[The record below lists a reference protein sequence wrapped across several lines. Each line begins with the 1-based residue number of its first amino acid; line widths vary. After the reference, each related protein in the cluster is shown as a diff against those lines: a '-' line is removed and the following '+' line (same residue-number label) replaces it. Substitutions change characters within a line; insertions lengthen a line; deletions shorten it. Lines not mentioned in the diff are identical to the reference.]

1 MIEIQ
6 ELTFKYATSKENALD
21 KISLKIEKGDFVG
34 IIGESGA
41 GKTTLCNCI
50 NGLIP
55 HHYTGD
61 FYGSVKIQGEDT
73 FETNTSKL
81 ALKVGSVFQDI
92 ESQLVSYFV
101 EDEILFG
108 LENFGV
114 PADQI
119 ENRINQALEALEI
132 SELRHR
138 EVSSL
143 SGGQKQK
150 VVIAAILALE
160 PDILVLD
167 EPTGELDPASSV
179 QIFELLKKLN
189 EEKGITIVVAEQKI
203 MLLCEFVKKLVV
215 LEKGTCVHYGEI
227 RSTLTHQKEME
238 EAGINCPR
246 VLTLTGKM
254 ADEKLIPSSFKP
266 EDRICLNAKE
276 AAVFIKRCFAG
287 KGKLNPVYFTQTDA
301 DLYPENSPAA
311 DNAGTEG
318 RNSTGEA
325 DSASNKNSSA
335 TVTPA
340 LEFKDVSF
348 SYNETANVK
357 GLNVKIKKGDFVAIT
372 GSNGAGKSTF
382 SKLCNGLLRPSAGDV
397 FVLDK
402 NTKNQ
407 KVSDLAKT
415 IGFLFQNPD
424 RQICCSTVKEEIA
437 FSLKNNNIPLPEIN
451 SRVEKTI
458 KEFGFNPDAEPFNMS
473 RGQRQ
478 RLCLA
483 CLIALN
489 PEILIL
495 DEPTTG
501 LDYRECMEIMGK
513 IRQLNEKGT
522 TVIMVCH
529 DMEVVLD
536 FAKKVIVMNQGEIVD
551 LGETRQI
558 LGNKFVLGKARLL
571 PPQIAQVCMLLADEN
586 TISAP
591 DSNHSQ
597 DAISTPN
604 STPVSDS
611 TTSNSIN
618 RLRTPLFTV
627 DEMISAFNKIQSQ
640 KENA

>member
-1 MIEIQ
+1 MIKIQ
-6 ELTFKYATSKENALD
+6 ELTFKYTGSKHNALEN
-21 KISLKIEKGDFVG
+21 ITLEIEKGGFVG

-61 FYGSVKIQGEDT
+61 FYGSVKIDGDDT
-73 FETNTSKL
+73 FDVDAGKL

-92 ESQLVSYFV
+92 ESQLTGYFV

-108 LENFGV
+108 LENFGI

-119 ENRINQALEALEI
+119 ENRIASALETLGI

-138 EVSSL
+138 EISTL

-150 VVIAAILALE
+150 VVFAAILALE
-160 PDILVLD
+160 PQILVLD

-179 QIFELLKKLN
+179 QIFALLKKLN
-189 EEKGITIVVAEQKI
+189 EEKGITIVIAEQKI
-203 MLLCEFVKKLVV
+203 MLLCEFVKKLIV

-254 ADEKLIPSSFKP
+254 EKENLLPADCTGEG
-266 EDRICLNAKE
+266 RICLNANE
-276 AAVFIKRCFAG
+276 AAEIVKKATMSLSGSTRQSLTKRDPRV
-287 KGKLNPVYFTQTDA
+287 K
-301 DLYPENSPAA
+301 PEDDTTISGN
-311 DNAGTEG
+311 DTK
-318 RNSTGEA
+318 
-325 DSASNKNSSA
+325 D
-335 TVTPA
+335 TV
-340 LEFKDVSF
+340 LSFQNVSF

-357 GLNVKIKKGDFVAIT
+357 NLNVNIHKGDFTAII

-382 SKLCNGLLRPSAGDV
+382 SKLCNGLLKPSAGDV
-397 FVLDK
+397 LVLDK
-402 NTKNQ
+402 NTKKE
-407 KVSDLAKT
+407 KVSNLAKH

-424 RQICCSTVKEEIA
+424 RQICCGTVREEIA
-437 FSLKNNNIPLPEIN
+437 FSLRNNKVPEAEIKT
-451 SRVEKTI
+451 RVENTI
-458 KEFGFNPDAEPFNMS
+458 KEFGFNPDTEPFNMS

-501 LDYRECMEIMGK
+501 LDYRECMEVMDK
-513 IRQLNEKGT
+513 IRQLNENGT

-536 FAKKVIVMNQGEIVD
+536 FAKKIIVMNRGEI
-551 LGETRQI
+551 LGEGPAR
-558 LGNKFVLGKARLL
+558 KVLADDTLLNKARLL
-571 PPQIAQVCMLLADEN
+571 PPQIAQVAKLLGPGFEGIFTDDEL
-586 TISAP
+586 IAR
-591 DSNHSQ
+591 
-597 DAISTPN
+597 I
-604 STPVSDS
+604 
-611 TTSNSIN
+611 
-618 RLRTPLFTV
+618 
-627 DEMISAFNKIQSQ
+627 
-640 KENA
+640 KETKETK

>member
-6 ELTFKYATSKENALD
+6 ELTFKYAGAEKPALEN
-21 KISLKIEKGDFVG
+21 ISLEIEKGGFVG

-61 FYGSVKIQGEDT
+61 FYGSVKVAGNDT
-73 FETNTSKL
+73 FEIDTGKL

-92 ESQLVSYFV
+92 ESQLTGYFV

-108 LENFGV
+108 LENFGI

-119 ENRINQALEALEI
+119 EARITSALETLGI

-138 EVSSL
+138 EISSL

-150 VVIAAILALE
+150 VVFAAILALE
-160 PDILVLD
+160 PEILVLD

-179 QIFELLKKLN
+179 QIFYLLKKLN

-203 MLLCEFVKKLVV
+203 MLLCEYVKKLIV

-246 VLTLTGKM
+246 VLTLTGKL
-254 ADEKLIPSSFKP
+254 EKENLLPQECKG
-266 EDRICLNAKE
+266 EGRICLNANE
-276 AAVFIKRCFAG
+276 AAEIVKKAIGKDYRIK
-287 KGKLNPVYFTQTDA
+287 L
-301 DLYPENSPAA
+301 ENDISNLSTSEKASLPLSGN
-311 DNAGTEG
+311 DSLSLSG
-318 RNSTGEA
+318 STGESLSN
-325 DSASNKNSSA
+325 DSTSTE
-335 TVTPA
+335 TV
-340 LEFKDVSF
+340 LEFSNVSF
-348 SYNETANVK
+348 AYNETANVRN
-357 GLNVKIKKGDFVAIT
+357 LNVEIHKGDFTAII

-382 SKLCNGLLRPSAGDV
+382 SKLCNGLLKPSSGNV
-397 FVLDK
+397 VVMGE
-402 NTKNQ
+402 NTKKQ
-407 KVSDLAKT
+407 KVSNLAKH

-424 RQICCSTVKEEIA
+424 RQICCGTVREEIA
-437 FSLKNNNIPLPEIN
+437 FSLKNNNVAAQEIEE
-451 SRVEKTI
+451 RVENTI
-458 KEFGFNPDAEPFNMS
+458 KEFGFNGDVEPFNMS

-501 LDYRECMEIMGK
+501 LDYRECMEVMEK
-513 IRQLNEKGT
+513 IRTLNENGT

-536 FAKKVIVMNQGEIVD
+536 FAKKIIVMNRGEI
-551 LGETRQI
+551 LGEGATRT
-558 LGNKFVLGKARLL
+558 VLSDKELLQKARLL
-571 PPQIAQVCMLLADEN
+571 PPQIAQVAMLLGPAFDGVFTDDEL
-586 TISAP
+586 ISIIK
-591 DSNHSQ
+591 S
-597 DAISTPN
+597 
-604 STPVSDS
+604 
-611 TTSNSIN
+611 
-618 RLRTPLFTV
+618 L
-627 DEMISAFNKIQSQ
+627 
-640 KENA
+640 

>member
-6 ELTFKYATSKENALD
+6 ELTFKYTGAKKNALD
-21 KISLKIEKGDFVG
+21 KISMEIEKGGFVG

-61 FYGSVKIQGEDT
+61 FYGSVKVDGNDT
-73 FETNTSKL
+73 FEIDAGKL

-92 ESQLVSYFV
+92 ESQITGYFV

-108 LENFGV
+108 LENFGIPV
-114 PADQI
+114 DQI
-119 ENRINQALEALEI
+119 ESRITSSLETLGI
-132 SELRHR
+132 SELRHK
-138 EVSSL
+138 EISSL

-179 QIFELLKKLN
+179 QIFEMLKKLN
-189 EEKGITIVVAEQKI
+189 EEKGITVVVAEQKI
-203 MLLCEFVKKLVV
+203 MLLCEYVKKLIV
-215 LEKGTCVHYGEI
+215 LEKGSCVHYGEI

-254 ADEKLIPSSFKP
+254 VEHGLAPAGMKAE
-266 EDRICLNAKE
+266 ERICLDAEE
-276 AAVFIKRCFAG
+276 AAEFIKKYIKINDVDEAATAG
-287 KGKLNPVYFTQTDA
+287 DSQSSSNAQST
-301 DLYPENSPAA
+301 AA
-311 DNAGTEG
+311 SQDE
-318 RNSTGEA
+318 
-325 DSASNKNSSA
+325 D
-335 TVTPA
+335 VV
-340 LEFKDVSF
+340 LEFSHVGF
-348 SYNETANVK
+348 SYNETANVRD
-357 GLNVKIKKGDFVAIT
+357 LNVKVRRGDFTAII

-382 SKLCNGLLRPSAGDV
+382 SKLTNGLLKPSLGDV
-397 FVLDK
+397 FVLGK
-402 NTKNQ
+402 NTKKE
-407 KVSDLAKT
+407 KVSSLAKH

-424 RQICCSTVKEEIA
+424 RQICCATVREEIA
-437 FSLKNNNIPLPEIN
+437 FSLRNNGIAEEEIKA
-451 SRVEKTI
+451 RVDRTLS
-458 KEFGFNPDAEPFNMS
+458 EFGFDGDVEPFNMS

-501 LDYRECMEIMGK
+501 LDYRECMEVMEK
-513 IRQLNEKGT
+513 IRVLNEKGT

-536 FAKKVIVMNQGEIVD
+536 FAKKIIVMNRGEI
-551 LGETRQI
+551 LGEGQTREI
-558 LGNKFVLGKARLL
+558 LSNRDLLQRARLL
-571 PPQIAQVCMLLADEN
+571 PPQIAQVSMLLGKAFDG
-586 TISAP
+586 I
-591 DSNHSQ
+591 
-597 DAISTPN
+597 
-604 STPVSDS
+604 
-611 TTSNSIN
+611 
-618 RLRTPLFTV
+618 FTV
-627 DEMISAFNKIQSQ
+627 EEMISKIKSM
-640 KENA
+640 

>member
-1 MIEIQ
+1 MIQIQ
-6 ELTFKYATSKENALD
+6 ELTFKYTGSKHNALEN
-21 KISLKIEKGDFVG
+21 ITLEIEKGGFVG

-61 FYGSVKIQGEDT
+61 FYGSVKVDGEDT
-73 FETNTSKL
+73 FDVDAGKL

-92 ESQLVSYFV
+92 ESQLTGYFV

-108 LENFGV
+108 LENFGI

-119 ENRINQALEALEI
+119 EKRIASALETLGI

-138 EVSSL
+138 EISTL

-150 VVIAAILALE
+150 VVFAAILALE
-160 PDILVLD
+160 PQILVLD

-179 QIFELLKKLN
+179 QIFALLKKLN
-189 EEKGITIVVAEQKI
+189 EEKGITIVIAEQKI
-203 MLLCEFVKKLVV
+203 MLLCEFVKKLIV

-254 ADEKLIPSSFKP
+254 EKENLLPADCTGEG
-266 EDRICLNAKE
+266 RICLNANE
-276 AAVFIKRCFAG
+276 AAQIVKKAI
-287 KGKLNPVYFTQTDA
+287 
-301 DLYPENSPAA
+301 
-311 DNAGTEG
+311 GTKALHTEVAE
-318 RNSTGEA
+318 TVEA
-325 DSASNKNSSA
+325 QESSD
-335 TVTPA
+335 TV
-340 LEFKDVSF
+340 LSFQNVSF

-357 GLNVKIKKGDFVAIT
+357 NLNVNIHKGDFTAII

-382 SKLCNGLLRPSAGDV
+382 SKLCNGLLKPSAGDV
-397 FVLDK
+397 LVLDK
-402 NTKNQ
+402 NTKKE
-407 KVSDLAKT
+407 KVSNLAKH

-424 RQICCSTVKEEIA
+424 RQICCGTVREEIA
-437 FSLKNNNIPLPEIN
+437 FSLRNNKVPEAEIKT
-451 SRVEKTI
+451 RVENTI
-458 KEFGFNPDAEPFNMS
+458 KEFGFNPDTEPFNMS

-501 LDYRECMEIMGK
+501 LDYRECMEVMEK
-513 IRQLNEKGT
+513 IRQLNENGT

-536 FAKKVIVMNQGEIVD
+536 FAKKIIVMNRGEI
-551 LGETRQI
+551 LGEGPVR
-558 LGNKFVLGKARLL
+558 KVLADDTLLNKARLL
-571 PPQIAQVCMLLADEN
+571 PPQIAQVAKLLGPDFEGIFTDDEL
-586 TISAP
+586 IAR
-591 DSNHSQ
+591 
-597 DAISTPN
+597 I
-604 STPVSDS
+604 
-611 TTSNSIN
+611 
-618 RLRTPLFTV
+618 
-627 DEMISAFNKIQSQ
+627 
-640 KENA
+640 KETKETK

>member
-1 MIEIQ
+1 MIQIQ
-6 ELTFKYATSKENALD
+6 ELTFKYTGSKHNALEN
-21 KISLKIEKGDFVG
+21 ITLEIEKGGFVG

-61 FYGSVKIQGEDT
+61 FYGSVKVDGEDT
-73 FETNTSKL
+73 FDVDAGKL

-92 ESQLVSYFV
+92 ESQLTGYFV

-108 LENFGV
+108 LENFGI

-119 ENRINQALEALEI
+119 EKRICSALETLGI

-138 EVSSL
+138 EISTL

-150 VVIAAILALE
+150 VVFAAILALE
-160 PDILVLD
+160 PQILVLD

-179 QIFELLKKLN
+179 QIFALLKKLN
-189 EEKGITIVVAEQKI
+189 EEKGITIVIAEQKI
-203 MLLCEFVKKLVV
+203 MLLCEFVKKLIV

-254 ADEKLIPSSFKP
+254 EKENLLPADCTGEG
-266 EDRICLNAKE
+266 RICLNANE
-276 AAVFIKRCFAG
+276 AAQIVKKAI
-287 KGKLNPVYFTQTDA
+287 
-301 DLYPENSPAA
+301 
-311 DNAGTEG
+311 GTKALHTELAE
-318 RNSTGEA
+318 SVEA
-325 DSASNKNSSA
+325 QESSD
-335 TVTPA
+335 TV
-340 LEFKDVSF
+340 LSFQNVSF

-357 GLNVKIKKGDFVAIT
+357 NLNVNIHKGDFTAII

-382 SKLCNGLLRPSAGDV
+382 SKLCNGLLKPSAGDV
-397 FVLDK
+397 LVLDK
-402 NTKNQ
+402 NTKKE
-407 KVSDLAKT
+407 KVSNLAKH

-424 RQICCSTVKEEIA
+424 RQICCGTVREEIA
-437 FSLKNNNIPLPEIN
+437 FSLRNNKVPEAEIKT
-451 SRVEKTI
+451 RVENTI
-458 KEFGFNPDAEPFNMS
+458 KEFGFNPDTEPFNMS

-501 LDYRECMEIMGK
+501 LDYRECMEVMDK
-513 IRQLNEKGT
+513 IRQLNENGT

-536 FAKKVIVMNQGEIVD
+536 FAKKIIVMNRGEI
-551 LGETRQI
+551 LGEGPARS
-558 LGNKFVLGKARLL
+558 VLADDTLLNKARLL
-571 PPQIAQVCMLLADEN
+571 PPQIAQVAKLLGPGFEGIFTDDEL
-586 TISAP
+586 IAR
-591 DSNHSQ
+591 
-597 DAISTPN
+597 I
-604 STPVSDS
+604 
-611 TTSNSIN
+611 
-618 RLRTPLFTV
+618 
-627 DEMISAFNKIQSQ
+627 
-640 KENA
+640 KETQEAK

>member
-1 MIEIQ
+1 MIQIQ
-6 ELTFKYATSKENALD
+6 ELTFKYTGSKHNALEN
-21 KISLKIEKGDFVG
+21 ITLEIEKGGFVG

-61 FYGSVKIQGEDT
+61 FYGSVKVDGDDT
-73 FETNTSKL
+73 FDIDAGKL

-92 ESQLVSYFV
+92 ESQLTGYFV

-108 LENFGV
+108 LENFGI

-119 ENRINQALEALEI
+119 EKRICSALETLGI

-138 EVSSL
+138 EISTL

-150 VVIAAILALE
+150 VVFAAILALE
-160 PDILVLD
+160 PQILVLD

-179 QIFELLKKLN
+179 QIFALLKKLN
-189 EEKGITIVVAEQKI
+189 EEKGITIVIAEQKI
-203 MLLCEFVKKLVV
+203 MLLCEFVKKLIV

-254 ADEKLIPSSFKP
+254 EKENLLSADCTGEG
-266 EDRICLNAKE
+266 RICLNANE
-276 AAVFIKRCFAG
+276 AAQIVKKATMSLSGSTRQSLT
-287 KGKLNPVYFTQTDA
+287 KKDPRVK
-301 DLYPENSPAA
+301 PEDDTTISGN
-311 DNAGTEG
+311 DTK
-318 RNSTGEA
+318 
-325 DSASNKNSSA
+325 D
-335 TVTPA
+335 TV
-340 LEFKDVSF
+340 LSFQNVSF

-357 GLNVKIKKGDFVAIT
+357 NLNVNIHKGDFTAII

-382 SKLCNGLLRPSAGDV
+382 SKLCNGLLKPSAGDV
-397 FVLDK
+397 LVLDK
-402 NTKNQ
+402 NTKKE
-407 KVSDLAKT
+407 KVSNLAKH

-424 RQICCSTVKEEIA
+424 RQICCGTVREEIA
-437 FSLKNNNIPLPEIN
+437 FSLRNNKVPEAEIKT
-451 SRVEKTI
+451 RVENTI
-458 KEFGFNPDAEPFNMS
+458 KEFGFNPDTEPFNMS

-501 LDYRECMEIMGK
+501 LDYRECMEVMEK
-513 IRQLNEKGT
+513 IRQLNENGT

-536 FAKKVIVMNQGEIVD
+536 FAKKIIVMNRGEI
-551 LGETRQI
+551 LGEGPARS
-558 LGNKFVLGKARLL
+558 VLADDTLLNKARLL
-571 PPQIAQVCMLLADEN
+571 PPQIAQVAKLLGPGFEGIFTDDEL
-586 TISAP
+586 IAR
-591 DSNHSQ
+591 
-597 DAISTPN
+597 I
-604 STPVSDS
+604 
-611 TTSNSIN
+611 
-618 RLRTPLFTV
+618 
-627 DEMISAFNKIQSQ
+627 
-640 KENA
+640 KETQEAK